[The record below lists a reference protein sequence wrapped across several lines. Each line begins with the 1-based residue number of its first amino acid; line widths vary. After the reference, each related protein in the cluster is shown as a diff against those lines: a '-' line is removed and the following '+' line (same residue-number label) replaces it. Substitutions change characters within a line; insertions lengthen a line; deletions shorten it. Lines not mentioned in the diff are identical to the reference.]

1 MKDLELHFAYEELQI
16 ELESFIYKMNMG
28 VRDAVSGEVK
38 RRMSMAYS
46 KLLLI
51 LQDFTDDSEIFNAI
65 DSLYQEKRN
74 K

>member
-1 MKDLELHFAYEELQI
+1 
-16 ELESFIYKMNMG
+16 

-51 LQDFTDDSEIFNAI
+51 QQDFTDDSEIFNAI

>member
-51 LQDFTDDSEIFNAI
+51 QQDFTDDSEIFNAI